1 MRQTVI
7 RTQRSALAAALK
19 ISVST
24 CDLKNE
30 GGMDHVL
37 IRPAS
42 GQVRLCST
50 NLQLSS
56 DVVVGAVT
64 AGEAPFCLPARDL
77 ARAVDVFPAGEITI
91 VADIGGSP
99 EVVARVHPTGAK
111 RDCFTFQG
119 RGAGDFP
126 SLPALP
132 TEWNAVGVAALRQL
146 LEVCRPASA
155 KDPTRLHLSS
165 VRIEP
170 DAERGVLVGI
180 ATDGHRMHVA
190 QVEAPCDGW
199 PADGLTIPARSVDA
213 LLAFLGK
220 EAEMRVGGRG
230 SERWLH
236 VRSGS
241 ATMGMQ
247 AIGAAFP
254 PWRQVMPAAKP
265 EGAVEVDVSAL
276 SSAVARASILAKEA
290 TGASF
295 ELGADGLLITTR
307 DDQGREMV
315 AEVEATGKPFSL
327 RLNPAYARAALDAM
341 DTDTCKLQVSAPLDP
356 VLMTSTSGAVSVVLM
371 PMRV

>member
-1 MRQTVI
+1 MKQTVI

-24 CDLKNE
+24 CEVKNE

-37 IRPAS
+37 IRPGS
-42 GQVRLCST
+42 GQVRLSAT

-56 DVVVGAVT
+56 DVAIDAAT
-64 AGEAPFCLPARDL
+64 AGETPFLLPARDL
-77 ARAVDVFPAGEITI
+77 ARAVDVFPSGEITI
-91 VADIGGSP
+91 GADIDGRTA
-99 EVVARVHPTGAK
+99 VTARVYPTGAK

-119 RGAGDFP
+119 RAAGRAAGYFP
-126 SLPALP
+126 RLPEPHA
-132 TEWNAVGVAALRQL
+132 EWHSVGVTALRHL
-146 LEVCRPASA
+146 LEVCRPAA
-155 KDPTRLHLSS
+155 TKDTTRLHLCS

-170 DAERGVLVGI
+170 DAKRRVLIGV
-180 ATDGHRMHVA
+180 ATDGHRMHLA

-199 PADGLTIPARSVDA
+199 PTSGITIPARSVDA

-220 EAEMRVGGRG
+220 EAEMSAGN
-230 SERWLH
+230 RWLH

-241 ATMGMQ
+241 ATISMQ
-247 AIGAAFP
+247 AIDMEFP
-254 PWRQVMPAAKP
+254 PWRQVLPVANP
-265 EGAVEVDVSAL
+265 ERAVEVDVSAL

-295 ELGADGLLITTR
+295 ELGDDGLLVTSK

-315 AEVEATGKPFSL
+315 AEVEARGAPFSL
-327 RLNPAYARAALDAM
+327 RLNPAYASAALDAM

-356 VLMTSTSGAVSVVLM
+356 VLMTSTSGAVTVVLM
-371 PMRV
+371 PMKA

>member
-1 MRQTVI
+1 MKQTVI
-7 RTQRSALAAALK
+7 RTQRSSLAAALK

-37 IRPAS
+37 IRPGS

-56 DVVVGAVT
+56 DVAIDAAT
-64 AGEAPFCLPARDL
+64 AGETPFLLPARDL
-77 ARAVDVFPAGEITI
+77 ARAVDVFPSGEITI
-91 VADIGGSP
+91 GADIDGRTA
-99 EVVARVHPTGAK
+99 VTARVYPTGAR

-119 RGAGDFP
+119 RAAGDFP
-126 SLPALP
+126 RLPEPHA
-132 TEWNAVGVAALRQL
+132 EWHSVGVTALRQL
-146 LEVCRPASA
+146 LEVCRPAA
-155 KDPTRLHLSS
+155 TKDQTRLHLSS

-170 DAERGVLVGI
+170 DAKRGVLIGV
-180 ATDGHRMHVA
+180 ATDGHRMHLA

-199 PADGLTIPARSVDA
+199 PTSGITIPARSVDA

-220 EAEMRVGGRG
+220 EAEMSAGN
-230 SERWLH
+230 RWLH

-241 ATMGMQ
+241 ATMSMQ
-247 AIGAAFP
+247 AIDMAFP
-254 PWRQVMPAAKP
+254 PWRQVLPAAKP
-265 EGAVEVDVSAL
+265 ESAVEVDVSAL
-276 SSAVARASILAKEA
+276 SSAVARAAILAKEA

-341 DTDTCKLQVSAPLDP
+341 DTGTCKLQVSAPLDP